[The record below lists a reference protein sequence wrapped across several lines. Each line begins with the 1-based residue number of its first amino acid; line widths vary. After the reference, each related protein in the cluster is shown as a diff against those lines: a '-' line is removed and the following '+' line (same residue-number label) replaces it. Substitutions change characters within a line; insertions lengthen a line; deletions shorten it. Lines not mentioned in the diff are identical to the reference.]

1 MNDEGT
7 SAMMSSKGAALAVAA
22 ITLALSN
29 TASAQSAVSGN
40 TRPNAFSFNV
50 GPAIDLETGGATAR
64 INPEFQ
70 VHFGGRYEGPAF
82 NIGLDI
88 LPQFRGVVLAVAPR
102 FQYDVQLLPGTAF
115 FLSPYG
121 GMDIGLRTS
130 SGGSA
135 FVMAPVVGLDLKV
148 IVVNRLLLGFRP
160 IGIMVP
166 LTFAGGGVG
175 ASIGYDIA
183 FSIGVTF

>member
-1 MNDEGT
+1 MKG
-7 SAMMSSKGAALAVAA
+7 SK
-22 ITLALSN
+22 TLALAFAAVT
-29 TASAQSAVSGN
+29 TALSGTAAAQSVLGGN
-40 TRPNAFSFNV
+40 SRPNAFSFNV
-50 GPAIDLETGGATAR
+50 GPWINLESGGATAR

-88 LPQFRGVVLAVAPR
+88 LPQFRGVLLAVAPR

-121 GMDIGLRTS
+121 GMDIGLTTS
-130 SGGSA
+130 SGASA
-135 FVMAPVVGLDLKV
+135 FVMAPTVGLDLKV
-148 IVVNRLLLGFRP
+148 LLVNRLLLGFRP

-166 LTFAGGGVG
+166 LFFGGGGV
-175 ASIGYDIA
+175 SSSVGYDIGFA
-183 FSIGVTF
+183 IGVAF